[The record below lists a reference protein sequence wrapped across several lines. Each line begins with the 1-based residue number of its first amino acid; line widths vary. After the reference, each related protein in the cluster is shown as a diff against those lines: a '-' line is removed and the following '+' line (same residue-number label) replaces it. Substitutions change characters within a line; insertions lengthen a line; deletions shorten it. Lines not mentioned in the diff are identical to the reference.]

1 MLLYHFTSRSQLPAI
16 LREGLLYGR
25 VPIAPNRAVTA
36 VWLTSDPGP
45 DGHGLEQGGRVMTDD
60 ERLQAKEWSAVLPS
74 PGTRYAKEASVR
86 IAVELSET
94 DRNLH
99 QWLPWARRNL
109 PPEFL
114 AAMYPAGASLRQAKT
129 WRLYSAVILPGD
141 FVAVDRL
148 DVEAA
153 RAA

>member
-1 MLLYHFTSRSQLPAI
+1 MLLYHFTSRHSLPSI
-16 LREGLLYGR
+16 LEAGLLYGR
-25 VPIAPNRAVTA
+25 VPLSSDRALNA

-60 ERLQAKEWSAVLPS
+60 ERMQAKEWSAVLPP
-74 PGTRYAKEASVR
+74 PGTRHAKEASVR
-86 IAVELSET
+86 ITVQLSET

-109 PPEFL
+109 PPDFL
-114 AAMYPAGASLRQAKT
+114 ATIHPAGASLRQAKT
-129 WRLYSAVILPGD
+129 WRLYSAAILPGD
-141 FVAVDRL
+141 FVAVDL
-148 DVEAA
+148 FDDDES

>member
-1 MLLYHFTSRSQLPAI
+1 MLLYHFTSRHGLPAI
-16 LREGLLYGR
+16 LKNGLLYGR
-25 VPIAPNRAVTA
+25 VPVSPDRAVNA
-36 VWLTSDPGP
+36 IWLTSDPGP
-45 DGHGLEQGGRVMTDD
+45 EGHGLEQGGRVMTDD
-60 ERLQAKEWSAVLPS
+60 ERMQAQEWSAVLPP
-74 PGTRYAKEASVR
+74 PGTRHAKEASVR
-86 IAVELSET
+86 ITVELSET

-114 AAMYPAGASLRQAKT
+114 AALYPPGASLRQAKT
-129 WRLYSAVILPGD
+129 WRLYSAMILPGD

-148 DVEAA
+148 EEESS